1 MICRDVLSSVM
12 GDNTLFRASKST
24 YEISTAINTGENE
37 EETAASETRGMTE
50 KIFAGC
56 TINGLVQINFKR

>member
-1 MICRDVLSSVM
+1 MQCSDVLSSVM
-12 GDNTLFRASKST
+12 GDNTSSRASKST
-24 YEISTAINTGENE
+24 YELSTAINTGENE